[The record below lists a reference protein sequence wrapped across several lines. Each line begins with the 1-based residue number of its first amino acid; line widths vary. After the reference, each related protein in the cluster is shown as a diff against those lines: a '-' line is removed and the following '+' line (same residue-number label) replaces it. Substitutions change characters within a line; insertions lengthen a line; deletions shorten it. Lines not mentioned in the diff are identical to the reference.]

1 MNHAYPL
8 NLCVNTEVGASST
21 ANRYSIYR
29 CNDAG
34 NVVTKEFY
42 NTDATCSTL
51 ESNDQTFTDTTL
63 TPGAFNS
70 FSCSGDIDYSIT
82 RSYIVSPP
90 GANPPTCC
98 GDNPTVVTGATNICF
113 QSGNGTYSMAMCDS
127 TGNGGQWVYIDS
139 TCTQRIAQM
148 FKYNK
153 SCNYFTTQLNLVD
166 VYYRIDTCYENGTEI
181 ADNDL
186 CNGVPTTT
194 TTTTTTTDSANL
206 MNIVFVIFVTVFTIV
221 CQ

>member
-1 MNHAYPL
+1 MNHAYPI
-8 NLCVNTEVGASST
+8 NLCVNTEVGAGPT
-21 ANRYSIYR
+21 ANQYSIYR

-70 FSCSGDIDYSIT
+70 FSCSGDIDYVIT
-82 RSYIVSPP
+82 KSYLYSLSDT
-90 GANPPTCC
+90 PTCC

-113 QSGNGTYSMAMCDS
+113 QTRNGNYSMAMCDS

-139 TCTQRIAQM
+139 ICTQRISQM
-148 FKYNK
+148 FKYNE
-153 SCNYFTTQLNLVD
+153 SCNYYTTQFGSVN

-181 ADNDL
+181 AENNL
-186 CNGVPTTT
+186 CDEIPTMAPSNRPTT
-194 TTTTTTTDSANL
+194 DNANL
-206 MNIVFVIFVTVFTIV
+206 INIVFIIFATVFTIV
-221 CQ
+221 YQ